1 MNKVR
6 IINRVF
12 LVTVLL
18 SIVGSYI
25 NLWVLDY
32 TDNYFAV
39 LMISQVI
46 LVLPSAIYLISSKT
60 SIGKAIRFKKIKV
73 SNIILIILFAYL
85 ISPLMSFI
93 NAISMLFVTNNTA
106 GFMENILGNN
116 GFIISLLLIAFVPC
130 VRRDRLSWNIL

>member
-73 SNIILIILFAYL
+73 SNIILINVFYQCY
-85 ISPLMSFI
+85 I
-93 NAISMLFVTNNTA
+93 NAICNKQYGWFY
-106 GFMENILGNN
+106 GKY
-116 GFIISLLLIAFVPC
+116 P
-130 VRRDRLSWNIL
+130 WK